1 MISKGRNCPNT
12 EIITTEEG
20 CKQAAKELGLS
31 YSGVVDAASYAAGCF
46 SIQEGVFFNKLVDPS
61 STYPERF
68 LFSGGVCL
76 NLGIRCIFSKMFI
89 SGELKNSNS
98 STFYS
103 YFKTSMFV
111 EIVGSWS
118 KWNTWTD
125 CSVRCG
131 KGVQTRIR
139 TCNSASAEHQRANC
153 TIDGSSTT
161 ETRKCQLDPCIQ
173 TTTEPTTSIIMNI
186 FLFIST
192 LSR

>member
-1 MISKGRNCPNT
+1 MLESRYKM
-12 EIITTEEG
+12 
-20 CKQAAKELGLS
+20 
-31 YSGVVDAASYAAGCF
+31 Y
-46 SIQEGVFFNKLVDPS
+46 FFKNV
-61 STYPERF
+61 Y
-68 LFSGGVCL
+68 
-76 NLGIRCIFSKMFI
+76 
-89 SGELKNSNS
+89 LKNSNS

-139 TCNSASAEHQRANC
+139 TCNSASTEHQIANC